1 MPSSNLVRWGAIGAV
16 LAGAAW
22 IASVIV
28 NLAITSSQGP
38 TAFGLSS
45 PLDEA
50 TYIVALAGTLLGLAG
65 LHARQARSYGRLGV
79 TGFLVAFMGSALALL
94 GLVLSLSARGEV
106 FERELLDRVLGLG
119 LLAMLL
125 GLVLLGVGFIVL
137 GIATL
142 LAGVLPRWCGVA
154 LILALP
160 VSVALGNYGGR
171 IVLGVVWLALGYVL
185 WSGRGEAARRSRRAT

>member
-1 MPSSNLVRWGAIGAV
+1 MPSSNLVRWGAIGAM
-16 LAGAAW
+16 LAGVAW
-22 IASVIV
+22 IASVVV
-28 NLAITSSQGP
+28 NLAITSPQGP
-38 TAFGLSS
+38 TAFSLSS

-50 TYIVALAGTLLGLAG
+50 TYIVALAGMLVGLAG
-65 LHARQARSYGRLGV
+65 LHARQTRSYGRLGV

-106 FERELLDRVLGLG
+106 FERELLDQVLGLG

-125 GLVLLGVGFIVL
+125 GLVLLGLGFIVL

-142 LAGVLPRWCGVA
+142 RAGVLPRWCGVA

-171 IVLGVVWLALGYVL
+171 ILLGVVWLALGYVL
-185 WSGRGEAARRSRRAT
+185 WAKRGEAAQRSRRAT

>member
-16 LAGAAW
+16 LAGVAW
-22 IASVIV
+22 IVSVIV
-28 NLAITSSQGP
+28 NLAITSPQGP

-45 PLDEA
+45 PLDEV

-65 LHARQARSYGRLGV
+65 LHAKQARSYGRLGV
-79 TGFLVAFMGSALALL
+79 AGFLVAFMGNVLVLL
-94 GLVLSLSARGEV
+94 GLVLSLSARGEI
-106 FERELLDRVLGLG
+106 FEQELLDQVLGLG
-119 LLAMLL
+119 LLGMFLGFVLL
-125 GLVLLGVGFIVL
+125 SVGLVVL

-171 IVLGVVWLALGYVL
+171 MVLGVVWLALGYIL
-185 WSGRGEAARRSRRAT
+185 WSRRGEAAR

>member
-16 LAGAAW
+16 LAGVAW
-22 IASVIV
+22 IVSVIV
-28 NLAITSSQGP
+28 NLAITSPQGP

-45 PLDEA
+45 PLDEV

-65 LHARQARSYGRLGV
+65 LHAKQARSYGRLGV
-79 TGFLVAFMGSALALL
+79 AGFLVAFMGNVLVLL
-94 GLVLSLSARGEV
+94 GLVLSLSARGEI
-106 FERELLDRVLGLG
+106 FERELLDQVLGLG
-119 LLAMLL
+119 LLGMFLGFVLL
-125 GLVLLGVGFIVL
+125 SVGLVVL
-137 GIATL
+137 GIASL

-171 IVLGVVWLALGYVL
+171 MVLGVVWLALGYIL
-185 WSGRGEAARRSRRAT
+185 WSRRGEAAR

>member
-1 MPSSNLVRWGAIGAV
+1 V
-16 LAGAAW
+16 LAGVAW

-28 NLAITSSQGP
+28 NLVITSPQGP

-45 PLDEA
+45 PLDEV

-65 LHARQARSYGRLGV
+65 LHTRQARSYGRLGV
-79 TGFLVAFMGSALALL
+79 AGFLVAFMGNVLVLL
-94 GLVLSLSARGEV
+94 GLVLSLSARGEI
-106 FERELLDRVLGLG
+106 FERELLDQVLGLG
-119 LLAMLL
+119 LLGMFLGFVLL
-125 GLVLLGVGFIVL
+125 SVGLVVLGV
-137 GIATL
+137 ATL

-185 WSGRGEAARRSRRAT
+185 WSGRGEEAR